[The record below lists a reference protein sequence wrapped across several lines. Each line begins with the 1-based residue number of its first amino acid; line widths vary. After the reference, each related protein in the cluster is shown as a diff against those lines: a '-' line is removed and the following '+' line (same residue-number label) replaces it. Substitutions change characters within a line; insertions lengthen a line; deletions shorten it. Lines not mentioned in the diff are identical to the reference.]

1 MADDR
6 EDQERHRRSNR
17 GVRWIVLGVLVL
29 VALLAVG
36 GGVGVLANLFAAGNA
51 GLSRRVMTVMNEA
64 LGSDSTR
71 FACDRIYGTLF
82 RGAVIER
89 PRLLVRAGGHE
100 VTWAS
105 ARRGRVEYD
114 LWSLLVSP
122 RRDLTVALDS
132 LRVTLARDSN
142 HDLIVPRFRRGGGKH
157 GKSETRIHLTLR
169 GASLNLVEEGAS
181 FQNLSGTGVVVL
193 APSGSSVLIDR
204 LAGVVR
210 GAGGEAARQIRMDGM
225 IAFQDSVWR
234 LDPVR
239 LELAATR
246 LSASGDWD
254 ARGGRLR
261 EGTLR
266 LDPFVLEEVLPLFG
280 VEGVEGSLRGDVDL
294 SGVPGDGNA
303 SGCLGGEIEGERIDT
318 LLVRAHLARDGIV
331 VDHLETKLRGAT
343 VTGKGRIERS
353 GALEADLVFEN
364 ANPTS
369 IPWWNAPA
377 GLPDGVLA
385 GEARLRI
392 GRGRPRP
399 DVRVEAALRASRVG
413 RLAIDRA
420 TVIVHAPPQG
430 GLLLDSL
437 FLVTP
442 GARVAMSGA
451 LDATGALRAT
461 ATASV
466 ADLGRMGALTA
477 PMAPRGGAGR
487 IAATFGGTTKA
498 PTIDLTGAFSS
509 PSFDSGLHA
518 DSLFVVASGSLAPI
532 LDVRGTTRVAGLA
545 AKDRALGDV
554 TASFEGGRE
563 MRIDRFEGSA
573 GDTTLSMRGLLVFGA
588 AGVTARVDSM
598 RLAAGSLR
606 AVASEPVN
614 VAFSK
619 GRLRASPLVFDLVP
633 GRLDADLDWDISAG
647 KIDLHGAIAGLEL
660 ARFGRASGRKVG
672 GVLRAQFLAAGRGAD
687 PDVTIRATVESPRF
701 GRVGA
706 DSLEAK
712 LDYTPGVLGVQSL
725 RWDVG
730 SASSELRGS
739 LRTRLTI
746 EAWLRALSNG
756 DRRWTEDATLAL
768 EASADSFDIAALAPA
783 DTTLRTLAGAASFR
797 ARISGTVA
805 SPIMSVSGRVPGFSY
820 HTLHGDVAALEGS
833 YRDRRLTLDRLEF
846 RQGKGVMTAAGT
858 IPVDL
863 SPFATKRLLR
873 DEPLR
878 LTLRANETDFSALT
892 ALSALVA
899 TSAGALSGD
908 AEVTGTPAHPKLT
921 GTVRL
926 RNGRVRFAGRY
937 EVLEDILIDG
947 TFDEE
952 RLSLTRMEAREGKRG
967 RIVGQGTW
975 LWSDAGKPLPPGSIG
990 PPGEYSVNLK
1000 ATDCVVTDREY
1011 YLFQFNGAFV
1021 VANGRTTAGI
1031 VKPRITG
1038 NGSVSRGELA
1048 FNLSAPA
1055 GEPPAPLP
1063 FLYDIKADFPRQ
1075 FKYRQLDT
1083 EVELAGSLQLRNE
1096 GELDIALGTLTVKGG
1111 QFYFLTRK
1119 FGDLTGEVNFNSLER
1134 LDPFVTLDAQTR
1146 VRRAAPVNETSG
1158 EHVINLAVTGRSSQL
1173 QIRPWDTEGTSP
1185 SDLWRELSLGQ
1196 FSSAD
1201 HVVAE
1206 GGNVPVT
1213 GMAFKDLPIRDYLF
1227 RNAERWIASS
1237 GFIDTIDLKSGAQSG
1252 TSTTSVGGP
1261 IDLGL
1266 VGVGKYVTRDLFLK
1280 YSRDF
1285 TGQSENQVTA
1295 EYRVTRHLLLR
1306 GQQIQRKQT
1315 SDQAAQEYNLDLK
1328 IRVEY

>member
-1 MADDR
+1 MPDDR
-6 EDQERHRRSNR
+6 VDQERHRRSNR
-17 GVRWIVLGVLVL
+17 GVLWIVLGVLAL

-36 GGVGVLANLFAAGNA
+36 GGVGVLANLFATGDA
-51 GLSRRVMTVMNEA
+51 GLSRRVMSVMNGA

-71 FACDRIYGTLF
+71 FACDRIYGTLL
-82 RGAVIER
+82 RGAVLER
-89 PRLLVRAGGHE
+89 PRLLVRSGGQE
-100 VTWAS
+100 VTWATAS
-105 ARRGRVEYD
+105 RARVEYD

-122 RRDLTVALDS
+122 RRDLTVSLDS
-132 LRVTLARDSN
+132 LRVTLARDAER
-142 HDLIVPRFRRGGGKH
+142 DFIMPRFRRGTGKP
-157 GKSETRIHLTLR
+157 GKSETRIRLTLR
-169 GASLNLVEEGAS
+169 GASLVLPEEGAS
-181 FQNLSGTGVVVL
+181 LQGLAGSGVIVL
-193 APSGSSVLIDR
+193 GPGGSSVLVER
-204 LAGVVR
+204 LGGVVR
-210 GAGGEAARQIRMDGM
+210 GVDGEAARPIRMDGM
-225 IAFQDSVWR
+225 VAFQDSLWR

-239 LELAATR
+239 VELAATR
-246 LSASGDWD
+246 LSANGDWD
-254 ARGGRLR
+254 SRGGRLR

-280 VEGVEGSLRGDVDL
+280 VEGVEGTLRGDVDL
-294 SGVPGDGNA
+294 AGAPGDGNA

-318 LLVRAHLARDGIV
+318 LLVRAHLAREGIV

-343 VTGKGRIERS
+343 VSGRGRVDRS
-353 GALEADLVFEN
+353 GALEADLVFDH
-364 ANPTS
+364 ANPVA
-369 IPWWNAPA
+369 IPWWEAPA
-377 GLPDGVLA
+377 GMPSGVLA

-399 DVRVEAALRASRVG
+399 DIRVAAALRASRVG
-413 RLAIDRA
+413 RLSIDRA
-420 TVIVHAPPQG
+420 NVSVHAPPQG
-430 GLLLDSL
+430 GLLVDSL
-437 FLVTP
+437 LLFTP

-451 LDATGALRAT
+451 IDAAGALRAV
-461 ATASV
+461 ATASI

-477 PMAPRGGAGR
+477 PMEPRGGAGR
-487 IAATFGGTTKA
+487 IAATLGGTTKA
-498 PTIDLTGAFSS
+498 PTIELTGAFSR
-509 PSFDSGLHA
+509 PSFESGLHA
-518 DSLFVVASGSLAPI
+518 ESLIVAASGALAPT

-545 AKDRALGDV
+545 AKDRRLGDV

-563 MRIDRFEGSA
+563 MRIDRFEGVA
-573 GDTTLSMRGLLVFGA
+573 GDTTLSMRGFLVFGA
-588 AGVTARVDSM
+588 AGLTARVDSM
-598 RLAAGSLR
+598 RLVGGALR
-606 AVASEPVN
+606 AVASAPVN
-614 VAFSK
+614 VSLSK
-619 GRLRASPLVFDLVP
+619 GRLRASPLVFDLEP
-633 GRLDADLDWDISAG
+633 GRLEADLDWDVSAG
-647 KIDLHGAIAGLEL
+647 RIDLRGAVTGLEL
-660 ARFGRASGRKVG
+660 ARVGRGSGRTMG

-687 PDVTIRATVESPRF
+687 PDVTVRATVESPRI
-701 GRVGA
+701 GSVTA
-706 DSLEAK
+706 DSLQAN
-712 LDYTPGVLGVQSL
+712 LDYTPGVLGIQSL

-730 SASSELRGS
+730 AASSELRGS
-739 LRTRLTI
+739 LRTGLTI

-756 DRRWTEDATLAL
+756 DRRWTENASLAL
-768 EASADSFDIAALAPA
+768 EASADSFDLAALAPA

-797 ARISGTVA
+797 ARIGGTVA
-805 SPIMSVSGRVPGFSY
+805 SPILSFDGRVPGFSF

-833 YRDRRLTLDRLEF
+833 YRDRRLTLERLEL
-846 RQGKGVMTAAGT
+846 RQEKGVMKATGT

-878 LTLRANETDFSALT
+878 LSLSANETDFSALT
-892 ALSALVA
+892 SLSALVA
-899 TSAGALSGD
+899 TSSGSLSGD

-926 RNGRVRFAGRY
+926 RDGRLRFAGRY
-937 EVLEDILIDG
+937 EILEAIQVDG

-952 RLSLTRMEAREGKRG
+952 RLTLTRLEAREGKRG
-967 RIVGQGTW
+967 RIVGEGSW
-975 LWSDAGKPLPPGSIG
+975 RWSGAGAQLPPGSIG
-990 PPGEYSVNLK
+990 PPGQYSVNLK

-1021 VANGRTTAGI
+1021 VANGRTESGI
-1031 VKPRITG
+1031 VKPRVTG
-1038 NGSVSRGELA
+1038 TGSVSRGELA

-1063 FLYDIKADFPRQ
+1063 FLYDIRADFPSQ

-1096 GELDIALGTLTVKGG
+1096 GDLDIALGTLTVKGG

-1119 FGDLTGEVNFNSLER
+1119 FGNLTGEVNFNSLER
-1134 LDPFVTLDAQTR
+1134 MDPFVTLDAQTR
-1146 VRRAAPVNETSG
+1146 VRRMGPVNETSG
-1158 EHVINLAVTGRSSQL
+1158 EHVVNLAVTGRASQL

-1185 SDLWRELSLGQ
+1185 SDLWRELSVGQ

-1201 HVVAE
+1201 HALAE
-1206 GGNVPVT
+1206 GGSDPLA
-1213 GMAFKDLPIRDYLF
+1213 GMAFRDLPIRDYLF

-1237 GFIDTIDLKSGAQSG
+1237 GFIDTIDLKSGAQAG
-1252 TSTTSVGGP
+1252 ASTAAVGGP

-1266 VGVGKYVTRDLFLK
+1266 VGVGKYVTQDLFLK

-1315 SDQAAQEYNLDLK
+1315 SNEPAQEYNLDLK